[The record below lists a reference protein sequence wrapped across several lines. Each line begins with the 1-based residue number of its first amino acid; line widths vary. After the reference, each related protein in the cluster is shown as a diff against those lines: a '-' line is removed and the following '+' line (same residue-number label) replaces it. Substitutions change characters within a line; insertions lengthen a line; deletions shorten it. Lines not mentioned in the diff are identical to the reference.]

1 MLKPWMDQFSVIL
14 NHPVQPEDPDDWSIR
29 MEVRIVVLIKI
40 FKTHRLFVIR
50 IIIELEVSYLYLS
63 PGFKVLESVCS
74 EFPQPCRK

>member
-14 NHPVQPEDPDDWSIR
+14 NHPVQSEDPDDWSIR
-29 MEVRIVVLIKI
+29 MEVRIVVFIKI

-50 IIIELEVSYLYLS
+50 ISIELEVSYLYLS

-74 EFPQPCRK
+74 EFP